1 MPKPPWPITETIS
14 NSCSR
19 VPAGSASANS
29 PGSGLHAAPS
39 APGVLLMTVRS
50 SSAGGVMAGV

>member
-29 PGSGLHAAPS
+29 PGRLLRTAPPR
-39 APGVLLMTVRS
+39 PGVLLMTVRS